1 MGPVIGA
8 VAAAGIPA
16 IGSLIGGERANR
28 RRQEMA
34 REQMAFQ
41 ERMSS
46 TAYQRTVKDMRA
58 AGINPMLAY
67 MQGGASSPGGAMPS
81 VDDVISPAVSTAM
94 QGMRMRADLKL
105 LKQTTETTRQKGL
118 ESQAATSELYA
129 RAKKLGHE
137 TIGISADNVKREN
150 LADVFKKY
158 PWLNTVQG
166 VIGSFLGSGGLPIKR
181 R

>member
-1 MGPVIGA
+1 MAIPIGA
-8 VAAAGIPA
+8 IAAAGIPA
-16 IGSLIGGERANR
+16 IGSMIGGARANR
-28 RRQEMA
+28 QRREMA

-81 VDDVISPAVSTAM
+81 VEDVISPAVSSAM
-94 QGMRMRADLKL
+94 HGMRMRADLKL
-105 LKQTTETTRQKGL
+105 VKEQTKTTLQKGL
-118 ESQAATSELYA
+118 ESQAITSESYA
-129 RAKKLGHE
+129 KAQKVMAETLG
-137 TIGISADNVKREN
+137 IQSDNVKRGN

-166 VIGSFLGSGGLPIKR
+166 VIGSFLGSGGLPVKR